1 MRTVIHHRPVATEAV
16 RRALMTVQRGRTRRT
31 WLLRAG
37 MASVAV
43 YAAGDLHSGRSY
55 EGYSFRD
62 QAISE
67 LSAYG
72 SPVRSGAVRWIA
84 IHGLLESA
92 FGVGVWQSA
101 GGSRSLRWTAG
112 LSLAAG
118 VVTAPLHPFF
128 PMSTRGM
135 EPGFNDTM
143 HQILTLAFVPLTC
156 GAVAASAVAR
166 PGWFRRYA
174 TASLAV
180 IVGSGG
186 LMAPLMSALA
196 ENRPTP
202 WLGAL
207 ERVNAYTMHAWT
219 VVLAGVL
226 MHRPLTAAG
235 AGPVGGVGGGH
246 RRGVGVAQEA

>member
-1 MRTVIHHRPVATEAV
+1 MTLQ
-16 RRALMTVQRGRTRRT
+16 RARRGRTRRT

-37 MASVAV
+37 TAAVAV
-43 YAAGDLHSGRSY
+43 YAGGDLISGRSY

-72 SPVRSGAVRWIA
+72 SPVRPEAVTWIA
-84 IHGLLESA
+84 IHGLLAGA

-101 GGSRSLRWTAG
+101 GGTRAPRWTAG
-112 LSLAAG
+112 FLLAAG

-128 PMSTRGM
+128 PMSSRGM

-143 HQILTLAFVPLTC
+143 HQILTFAFVPLTC
-156 GAVAASAVAR
+156 GALAASAVAY

-186 LMAPLMSALA
+186 LMSPLMSALA

-219 VVLAGVL
+219 VVLAEVL
-226 MHRPLTAAG
+226 IHRTLAATG
-235 AGPVGGVGGGH
+235 ARSGLASMPTGAET
-246 RRGVGVAQEA
+246 RSRP

>member
-1 MRTVIHHRPVATEAV
+1 MTLQ
-16 RRALMTVQRGRTRRT
+16 RAGRGRTRRT

-37 MASVAV
+37 IASVAV
-43 YAAGDLHSGRSY
+43 YAAGDLISGRSY
-55 EGYSFRD
+55 AGYSFRD

-72 SPVRSGAVRWIA
+72 SPVRPQAVTWIA
-84 IHGLLESA
+84 IHGLLGSA

-101 GGSRSLRWTAG
+101 GGTRALRWTAG
-112 LSLAAG
+112 FSLAAG

-128 PMSTRGM
+128 PMSSRGM
-135 EPGFNDTM
+135 EPGVNDTV
-143 HQILTLAFVPLTC
+143 HQILTFAFVPLTC
-156 GAVAASAVAR
+156 GAVAASAVAC

-180 IVGSGG
+180 VVGTGG
-186 LMAPLMSALA
+186 LMGPLVSALA

-219 VVLAGVL
+219 VVLAEVL
-226 MHRPLTAAG
+226 THRALAATGARPGRATMPTG
-235 AGPVGGVGGGH
+235 AGTRSRP
-246 RRGVGVAQEA
+246 